1 MCTEK
6 SSVMRSCICPRTWI
20 SPRGRRQRRLS
31 LLPLDGA
38 TDRPTARLT
47 NAMAQEG
54 DVKAQ
59 IEELKSE
66 IETLHDAL
74 QSMGKNSHGVKDIF
88 GRRFPVPVD
97 SEHKAT

>member
-1 MCTEK
+1 
-6 SSVMRSCICPRTWI
+6 MRSCISPPLGIPKWI
-20 SPRGRRQRRLS
+20 SHGGDGSVLS
-31 LLPLDGA
+31 LLPLDVRE

>member
-1 MCTEK
+1 
-6 SSVMRSCICPRTWI
+6 
-20 SPRGRRQRRLS
+20 
-31 LLPLDGA
+31 
-38 TDRPTARLT
+38 
-47 NAMAQEG
+47 MAQEG

-88 GRRFPVPVD
+88 VRRFPVPVD